1 VSRSVAATKD
11 ISGQDKNGHCER
23 VSFRDA
29 TVAIQIVLTGPGSA
43 SSQRASLAQQ
53 RLALNLAL
61 SFPSALWPVYFAVHE
76 SPDFQFSPT
85 IGDNS
90 RFAGIRVKQFKVSLA
105 DGERHFLVQEG
116 EAILT
121 AALRQGV
128 MLPYSCKNGTCG
140 SCKGKV
146 LQGEVHYPFHPPLA
160 LERTDYAA
168 GNALMCQAEPL
179 EDLIIQVREIEA
191 VRDIEIR
198 MLPARVAEKSQ
209 LSPSVVR
216 LRLKL
221 PKNQRLQFLA
231 GQYVDVLLKGGK
243 RRAFSIASCP
253 SLEDEIE
260 LHIRHVEGGDFTG
273 YVFDTL
279 QELDII
285 RFEGP
290 LGNFFVRNDQP
301 ERPMIM
307 VGGGTGFAPLK
318 SMIENL
324 LEQGDRREIHLYWG
338 ARQREE
344 LYLDELP
351 QQWAKQYPH
360 IHYQQAISEQDHTA
374 EGYFAGLA
382 HQAVLADHPDLSA
395 FDVYMSGPP
404 AMIDAARSAFLKQG
418 LNADRLYYD
427 SFEFGLD
434 VPVRVLA
441 RLH

>member
-1 VSRSVAATKD
+1 MKQYKVQLAESERS
-11 ISGQDKNGHCER
+11 
-23 VSFRDA
+23 
-29 TVAIQIVLTGPGSA
+29 
-43 SSQRASLAQQ
+43 
-53 RLALNLAL
+53 
-61 SFPSALWPVYFAVHE
+61 
-76 SPDFQFSPT
+76 
-85 IGDNS
+85 
-90 RFAGIRVKQFKVSLA
+90 
-105 DGERHFLVQEG
+105 FLVKEG

-140 SCKGKV
+140 SCKGRV

-160 LERTDYAA
+160 LERSDYAV

-179 EDLIIQVREIEA
+179 QDLVIQVREIEA

-198 MLPARVAEKSQ
+198 MLPARVIGKSR
-209 LSPSVVR
+209 LSPNVIR

-221 PKNQRLQFLA
+221 PKSQRLQFLA
-231 GQYVDVLLKGGK
+231 GQYVDVLLAGGK

-279 QELDII
+279 KEMDII

-290 LGNFFVRNDQP
+290 LGNFFVRNDDPQ
-301 ERPMIM
+301 RPMIM
-307 VGGGTGFAPLK
+307 LGGGTGFAPLK

-338 ARQREE
+338 ARSCEE
-344 LYLDELP
+344 LYMDELP
-351 QQWAKQYPH
+351 RQWARQFPH
-360 IHYQQAISEQDHTA
+360 IHYRQAVSEEA
-374 EGYFAGLA
+374 ELEDDVFAGLA
-382 HQAVLADHPDLSA
+382 HAAVLADHPDLAA

-404 AMIDAARSAFLKQG
+404 AMIDAARSAFLAQG
-418 LNADRLYYD
+418 LDAERLYYD

-434 VPVRVLA
+434 VPVKVLA
-441 RLH
+441 RPH